1 MKKIVLCTMLLV
13 FLLMAA
19 GCSKKEIFI
28 TAEDITT
35 DTMLV
40 KRNGELQVAIVE
52 DFEKPYYKLSEL
64 EEFVS
69 KEINAYNEK
78 AGGEEVKIDDLG
90 LKDNKAVMVLKY
102 TKMAHYSTFNNMPAA
117 YFSADTDNVAL
128 ELPDQYINAKNDS
141 VVDKSTA
148 FKNGKN
154 KVLVLYEPYEIIV
167 DGKVRYYSK
176 NVTKTTDA
184 LGDTVLT
191 SDGDTAVVIFTPY

>member
-13 FLLMAA
+13 FLSVAA

-28 TAEDITT
+28 TAEEIKA

-52 DFEKPYYKLSEL
+52 DFDKPYYKLSEL

-78 AGGEEVKIDDLG
+78 AGGEEVNIDDLG

-102 TKMAHYSTFNNMPAA
+102 TKMAHYSAFNSMTAA

-128 ELPDQYINAKNDS
+128 ELPDQYVNAKTGLK
-141 VVDKSTA
+141 VDKGVA

-167 DGKVRYYSK
+167 DGKVRYYSE
-176 NVTKTTDA
+176 NVTMSTDL
-184 LGDTVLT
+184 LGGTVLK
-191 SDGDTAVVIFTPY
+191 SDGDTSVVIFTPY